1 MCKQGSFN
9 SLEML
14 TGIWP
19 ESKVFDDEGFGPIP
33 ALWKGHCESGQL
45 FNGTIDCN
53 KKLTGAK
60 WFIDGFQAENKRP
73 FNTTE
78 NPDYLSPRD
87 VNGHGTHVSSIAAGS
102 FVSNA
107 SYKGFGKG
115 VVGGAAPRAHIAMYK
130 VGWNVGGSGKVSS
143 ADILRAFDEAIHD
156 GVDLLS
162 LSIAGDIPLFSDVDE
177 RNGIAIGAFH
187 AVAKGIPVICAAGNT
202 VTGPSA
208 QTVQNTAPWIITVA
222 ATTTDRSFLT
232 PLTLGNN
239 ITIQVRFMMCCS

>member
-1 MCKQGSFN
+1 M
-9 SLEML
+9 
-14 TGIWP
+14 
-19 ESKVFDDEGFGPIP
+19 
-33 ALWKGHCESGQL
+33 
-45 FNGTIDCN
+45 
-53 KKLTGAK
+53 
-60 WFIDGFQAENKRP
+60 
-73 FNTTE
+73 
-78 NPDYLSPRD
+78 
-87 VNGHGTHVSSIAAGS
+87 
-102 FVSNA
+102 SNA

-115 VVGGAAPRAHIAMYK
+115 VVRGAAPRAHIAMYK

-222 ATTTDRSFLT
+222 ATTTDRSFPT

-239 ITIQVRFMMCCS
+239 ITIQVRFMMCSSQYTSIV

>member
-1 MCKQGSFN
+1 VCKQGSFN

-45 FNGTIDCN
+45 FNDTTDCN
-53 KKLTGAK
+53 KKPTGAK
-60 WFIDGFQAENKRP
+60 WFIDGFQAENIRS

-87 VNGHGTHVSSIAAGS
+87 VNGHGTHVSSISAGS

-115 VVGGAAPRAHIAMYK
+115 VVRGAAPRAHIAMYK

-143 ADILRAFDEAIHD
+143 ADILRAFDESIHD

-162 LSIAGDIPLFSDVDE
+162 LSIAGDIPLFQMS
-177 RNGIAIGAFH
+177 
-187 AVAKGIPVICAAGNT
+187 T
-202 VTGPSA
+202 SA
-208 QTVQNTAPWIITVA
+208 MGLP
-222 ATTTDRSFLT
+222 
-232 PLTLGNN
+232 
-239 ITIQVRFMMCCS
+239 